1 MSNII
6 NINFSGLSK
15 PSAKFPLSRPRNH
28 IPIPQLVSFRLQPM
42 GIFLDLLIKGFFQIH
57 EHVPNIRNISN
68 SELLW
73 RYSGIP
79 PGEKSKW
86 LDSSFRSK
94 EKLNWKL

>member
-1 MSNII
+1 MGNII
-6 NINFSGLSK
+6 NINFYGLSK
-15 PSAKFPLSRPRNH
+15 PPAKFPLSRPKNR

-42 GIFLDLLIKGFFQIH
+42 RFFLEAIINRFSQSYRHRDL
-57 EHVPNIRNISN
+57 RNISN

-86 LDSSFRSK
+86 LDSAFRSK
-94 EKLNWKL
+94 EKFEWK